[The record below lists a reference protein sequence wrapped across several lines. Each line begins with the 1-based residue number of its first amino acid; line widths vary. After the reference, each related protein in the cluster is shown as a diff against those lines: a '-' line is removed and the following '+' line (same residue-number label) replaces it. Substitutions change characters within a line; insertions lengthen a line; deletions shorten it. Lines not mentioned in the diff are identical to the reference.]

1 MLTDP
6 ISHPGRLLK
15 REFGARRLSANRLAL
30 DLGAPSS
37 RARTSSVGAVRSLPT
52 KPYGLA
58 LTLATA
64 HASGSTG
71 STSTTWLHSSVS
83 VALRFPR
90 RFTPLVPPPD
100 RILGAGE
107 DRCPPSCPASV
118 HAPERTRRSSSSSRC
133 RSCFTISRRG
143 PAYR

>member
-15 REFGARRLSANRLAL
+15 REFGVRRLSANRLAL

-58 LTLATA
+58 LTLGVFRKPGGK
-64 HASGSTG
+64 SGSPGDADGVEIKATEMEVDG
-71 STSTTWLHSSVS
+71 
-83 VALRFPR
+83 VAESFAVAEAAR
-90 RFTPLVPPPD
+90 
-100 RILGAGE
+100 
-107 DRCPPSCPASV
+107 
-118 HAPERTRRSSSSSRC
+118 
-133 RSCFTISRRG
+133 
-143 PAYR
+143 

>member
-6 ISHPGRLLK
+6 ISHPGRLFK
-15 REFGARRLSANRLAL
+15 REFGVRRLSANRLAL

-64 HASGSTG
+64 HASGSTCR
-71 STSTTWLHSSVS
+71 TSTTWLHSSERGVEIS
-83 VALRFPR
+83 TQVHPA
-90 RFTPLVPPPD
+90 
-100 RILGAGE
+100 GA
-107 DRCPPSCPASV
+107 S
-118 HAPERTRRSSSSSRC
+118 T
-133 RSCFTISRRG
+133 
-143 PAYR
+143 